1 MDESSLVFGWDKWP
15 FRIVADAEFAR
26 VWADRATLRQEI
38 DRRLR
43 RLNSL
48 PHSTV
53 QIIWADFGAGKSHT
67 LRHLEARCLDE
78 GDGILVPLYTEVPV
92 GTEGLLD
99 LYRSLVGAIPEN
111 LIEKLA
117 EGVKRGVKRTPGSS
131 GARDLRQA
139 LKLLA
144 SEDSNGRSLALDWLQ
159 ASSGVPYLK
168 ALKAYG
174 INARIEDDTRVVEIL
189 TEFIRLM
196 RDVRKD
202 AVVIW
207 LIDEFQRVA
216 DVPQRKRD
224 AFSKSIVSLFNSCPA
239 GLHFV
244 LSFSVAQQSTAL
256 ALIPP
261 DLRSR
266 ASTFPMLMLPHLTGA
281 DCMEFSRD
289 LFDAFRTTPRQDREY
304 PFTVEALESIVG
316 DLEAST
322 SGAVT
327 PRLLMERLE
336 AVLFELYDASGGKPS
351 LPLPADQTLHLL
363 KAIRARNET
372 SS

>member
-1 MDESSLVFGWDKWP
+1 M
-15 FRIVADAEFAR
+15 
-26 VWADRATLRQEI
+26 
-38 DRRLR
+38 
-43 RLNSL
+43 
-48 PHSTV
+48 
-53 QIIWADFGAGKSHT
+53 
-67 LRHLEARCLDE
+67 
-78 GDGILVPLYTEVPV
+78 LVPLYTEVPV

-99 LYRSLVGAIPEN
+99 LFRSLVGAVPEN
-111 LIEKLA
+111 LLIKLA
-117 EGVKRGVKRTPGSS
+117 EVVKGGIKRASGSP

-144 SEDSNGRSLALDWLQ
+144 SDDAGGRSIALEWLQ
-159 ASSGVPYLK
+159 ASAGVPYLK
-168 ALKAYG
+168 ALKSYG
-174 INARIEDDTRVVEIL
+174 INSRIDDETRVVETL
-189 TEFIRLM
+189 TELIRLM
-196 RDVRKD
+196 RDIRKD
-202 AVVIW
+202 AVVVW

-224 AFSKSIVSLFNSCPA
+224 AFSKSIVSLFNSCPV

-266 ASTFPMLMLPHLTGA
+266 ASTFPMLMLPHLVKT

-289 LFDAFRTTPRQDREY
+289 LFDAFRTNPRPDREY
-304 PFTVEALESIVG
+304 PFTPEALESIVG
-316 DLEAST
+316 DLEATT

-336 AVLFELYDASGGKPS
+336 AVLFEYYDVSAGKPS
-351 LPLPADQTLHLL
+351 LPLNVDQTLGLL
-363 KAIRARNET
+363 QTIRARSE
-372 SS
+372 SQA